1 MKFRTLVIYS
11 LIALFLAG
19 VFMQAQGSLEIRA
32 ASSTAVTGWQS
43 MPGPGGGTLWVSP
56 TTALTAA
63 DIAKAEPRTQA
74 DGQRAVGVV
83 FTADGA
89 RKMTQLSTAQR
100 DKPIA
105 VLLDGKIVSAP
116 TVRSTI
122 GNDAVFTGTTPEVV
136 ERMLAL
142 LKR

>member
-11 LIALFLAG
+11 LIAVFLAG
-19 VFMQAQGSLEIRA
+19 VLMQAQSSLEIRA
-32 ASSTAVTGWQS
+32 ASATAVAGWQA
-43 MPGPGGGTLWVSP
+43 MPAPGGGTLWVSP
-56 TTALTAA
+56 ASALTAA
-63 DIAKAEPRTQA
+63 DIARAEARTQP
-74 DGQRAVGVV
+74 DGQLAVGVI

-89 RKMTQLSTAQR
+89 RKMTELSTAQR

-105 VLLDGKIVSAP
+105 VLLDGKIASAP

-122 GNDAVFTGTTPEVV
+122 GNEAMLTGAPDVV

>member
-11 LIALFLAG
+11 LIAMFLAG
-19 VFMQAQGSLEIRA
+19 VFMQAQDALEIRA
-32 ASSTAVTGWQS
+32 ASSTAVAGWQS
-43 MPGPGGGTLWVSP
+43 MPGPGGGSLWVSP
-56 TTALTAA
+56 TTALTSA
-63 DIAKAEPRTQA
+63 DIARAEPRTQA
-74 DGQRAVGVV
+74 DGQRAVGIV
-83 FTADGA
+83 FTAEGA
-89 RKMTQLSTAQR
+89 RKMTQLSDAQR

-105 VLLDGKIVSAP
+105 VLLDGRIVSAP

-122 GNDAVFTGTTPEVV
+122 SSEALFTGTTPAVV